1 MSTEVFGFDCVPS
14 FSSGESSADG
24 QGFSHRSRAARR
36 RETLTGFLARLHRSQ
51 KNEGEAMRL
60 GRDAPLWDLFLQCS
74 TVVGSYPFR
83 VHTDSPC
90 FHPHLIHNP
99 AQAIAVL

>member
-36 RETLTGFLARLHRSQ
+36 RETLTGSLPVCIVRRKTKARR
-51 KNEGEAMRL
+51 
-60 GRDAPLWDLFLQCS
+60 C
-74 TVVGSYPFR
+74 GSEETLLCGIYFFSALPSLVRIRF
-83 VHTDSPC
+83 VFT
-90 FHPHLIHNP
+90 LIRH
-99 AQAIAVL
+99 ASIRT